1 MSKYRALRQNP
12 PKLIIKEGVREVIF
26 TTISCMCDNIHYLS
40 FKKNDSGDFKMSGN
54 GFSLSNWL
62 MKHPKHDIEWEAD
75 GGDWDRVIEMI
86 NSGTE
91 VIESVKSR

>member
-26 TTISCMCDNIHYLS
+26 TTISCMCDNVRYLS
-40 FKKNDSGDFKMSGN
+40 FKKDDSGDFKMSGN

-75 GGDWDRVIEMI
+75 SENWDKVIGMI
-86 NSGTE
+86 NSGTAL
-91 VIESVKSR
+91 IESVKSR